1 MHGACI
7 LCSIKSN
14 LPQGKP
20 DSFRLGLCSQSTDTQ
35 PPSISPHYCRLHWF
49 QSQIPRAP
57 KMDHSIFPSNQSQE
71 FVALLAWLSFRS
83 RSLMAGVVV
92 GWGSCCPGQKSSF
105 WNLSTHTW
113 KGQKEGVKTE
123 AGAGQEGGRF
133 NPKQV
138 WLKKRNGYLTLAKT
152 LTLLNALLG
161 TWTTQLC
168 CRIVNPHPEC

>member
-71 FVALLAWLSFRS
+71 FVALLAWLSFTS
-83 RSLMAGVVV
+83 RSLRAGVVV
-92 GWGSCCPGQKSSF
+92 GWGSRCRARTDVLFLKPSPHILGKGRRKVWKQKQGLRRRVEDSIL
-105 WNLSTHTW
+105 N
-113 KGQKEGVKTE
+113 
-123 AGAGQEGGRF
+123 RF
-133 NPKQV
+133 D
-138 WLKKRNGYLTLAKT
+138 LKKEMVTWPLQKT
-152 LTLLNALLG
+152 LTLLSALLG
-161 TWTTQLC
+161 T
-168 CRIVNPHPEC
+168 